1 MIDWGSNVV
10 NGQLVPQAPSSAFFP
25 LTLGAQYRG
34 PGMWPRQGTYQV
46 PPVIPSPAMAPQMAP
61 SALGTGPSGNV
72 QGGSSLFHP
81 TQGVI
86 VFGFGSLVLGLFML
100 HYIHYGAGS

>member
-10 NGQLVPQAPSSAFFP
+10 NGQLVPQPPSSAFFP
-25 LTLGAQYRG
+25 LTFGAQYRG

-46 PPVIPSPAMAPQMAP
+46 PPVTPSPAMAPQIAP
-61 SALGTGPSGNV
+61 SAMGQGGLPSGGGNV
-72 QGGSSLFHP
+72 WHP
-81 TQGVI
+81 TQGTI

-100 HYIHYGAGS
+100 HYIHYGA